1 MELNV
6 LVKGKKEDK
15 IFNRD
20 VMIDAYPAVVEY
32 GSSVSS
38 MGIGLLQDSDAGA
51 HGAVWGLVI
60 PKSLMT
66 SYRGMKVAEELKEF
80 SNGAL
85 CECWYAGS
93 RSVSESGKYYV
104 DSIEAKIG
112 RKKREEILKM
122 VPPNLDQILISMKEK
137 NIDFDVPEL
146 KYEMRKGRIRSTPV
160 IKGVIDDYNRSLEK
174 YRNEAWYKKI
184 SLSSF
189 FHHLK
194 I

>member
-1 MELNV
+1 MKLDI

-20 VMIDAYPAVVEY
+20 VMRDAYPAVVEY

-38 MGIGLLQDSDAGA
+38 MGVGLLQDSDAGA
-51 HGAVWGLVI
+51 HGTVWGLVI
-60 PKSLMT
+60 PQSLIT

-80 SNGAL
+80 SNNTL
-85 CECWYAGS
+85 CECWHAGS
-93 RSVSESGKYYV
+93 RSVSESEKYYV

-122 VPPNLDQILISMKEK
+122 VPSNLDQILITMKEK

-146 KYEMRKGRIRSTPV
+146 EYEMRKGRIKSTPI
-160 IKGVIDDYNRSLEK
+160 IKGVVDDYNRSLKK

-184 SLSSF
+184 NLPDFS
-189 FHHLK
+189 HV
-194 I
+194 